1 MSLQNWVLL
10 LFLSALWGVS
20 FVFIELALSAFD
32 PFTIVFLRASIGGLI
47 LFGFMKVRG
56 AVFPR
61 GLKVWFDYGVMAA
74 LIVVIPY
81 SLITW
86 AQTHVTASMA
96 SILNAMT
103 PIFTV
108 IVAHFT
114 TKDERLTGLKV
125 FGTLAGFVGV
135 ALLVAPNLEGGIRF
149 EGVSQ
154 LAVIA
159 ATIAYAFANVWGK
172 RLSVYKAE
180 VNSTAILLISGVI
193 LFVPSILPG
202 ILPEILT
209 GTDMS
214 FDAVGIVPILAILG
228 IGTLSTGLA
237 YILYFKILAEE
248 GATNIVLVT
257 FLIPVSAVMLGV
269 VYLGEKL
276 YAHHFYAVLCIFIG
290 LVAIDGRLVRRL
302 KPAKS

>member
-1 MSLQNWVLL
+1 MSLQNWIL
-10 LFLSALWGVS
+10 LFFLSTLWGVS

-32 PFTIVFLRASIGGLI
+32 PFTVVFLRASIGGLI

-86 AQTHVTASMA
+86 AQTYVTASMA

-114 TKDERLTGLKV
+114 TRDERLTGLKV
-125 FGTLAGFVGV
+125 FGTLAGFIGV
-135 ALLVAPNLEGGIRF
+135 ALLMAPNLKGGIRF

-154 LAVIA
+154 LAVIV

-172 RLSVYKAE
+172 RLSAYKAE

-193 LFVPSILPG
+193 LFVPG
-202 ILPEILT
+202 VFV
-209 GTDMS
+209 GTDML
-214 FDAVGIVPILAILG
+214 FDEVGIVPILAILG

-290 LVAIDGRLVRRL
+290 LVAIDGRLIRRL
-302 KPAKS
+302 KPVKS

>member
-1 MSLQNWVLL
+1 MSFQNWVLL
-10 LFLSALWGVS
+10 FFLSTLWGVS
-20 FVFIELALSAFD
+20 FVFIEMALPVFE

-47 LFGFMKVRG
+47 LLAFMKMRG
-56 AVFPR
+56 ASFPR
-61 GLKVWFDYGVMAA
+61 GIKVWFDYAVMAA

-86 AQTHVTASMA
+86 AQTYVTASMA

-125 FGTLAGFVGV
+125 FGTIAGFIGV
-135 ALLVAPNLEGGIRF
+135 TLLMLPNLEGGFRI
-149 EGVSQ
+149 EGLSP
-154 LAVIA
+154 LAVIL

-172 RLSVYKAE
+172 RLSAYKAE
-180 VNSTAILLISGVI
+180 VNSTAILLISGGMLLI
-193 LFVPSILPG
+193 PG
-202 ILPEILT
+202 VVAGA
-209 GTDMS
+209 GTS
-214 FDAVGIVPILAILG
+214 FNDIGIAPIFAILG
-228 IGTLSTGLA
+228 IGVLSTGLA
-237 YILYFKILAEE
+237 YIIYFKILAEA

-269 VYLGEKL
+269 IYLGEKL

-290 LVAIDGRLVRRL
+290 LIAIDGRLLRRL
-302 KPAKS
+302 RVARS